1 MAALVRVLGNSWQ
14 VKKKMQNHDGNHDGV
29 ITHLEPD
36 NLECKVKWALSEMPS
51 NWPRATQMA
60 RNSARPIAQTR
71 VRKPGMGV

>member
-36 NLECKVKWALSEMPS
+36 NLECKVKWALEVSL
-51 NWPRATQMA
+51 
-60 RNSARPIAQTR
+60 QTKL
-71 VRKPGMGV
+71 VEIMGFQLSYLKS